1 MKVFLTG
8 KLFIKD
14 ITLCYEQE
22 TSANNWQVYWL
33 KFKLKRFLRQ
43 DINYP
48 MFWQQKTVI
57 PLKRSLYINQSKQ

>member
-1 MKVFLTG
+1 MKVFLIV

-14 ITLCYEQE
+14 ITLYYEHE

-57 PLKRSLYINQSKQ
+57 ALKKSLSINQSKQ